1 MEGHV
6 LTCRASFSSLVR
18 CSPSSTLAPR
28 AVKATAAMS
37 SLYRRLVTRCR
48 SQDSWGEISVNAL
61 KIESSFLKIYIQLWR
76 CYKWCKAIYIYE
88 SSTLQ
93 IHHMPTY
100 PLIFWLHRYLTDKL
114 LFHLHLFLRVPLTA
128 WGVMWPDSCGARFSR
143 CALTAKPTKVRLE
156 GDRRWFKKWESC

>member
-18 CSPSSTLAPR
+18 CTPSSTLAPR

-37 SLYRRLVTRCR
+37 SLYRRLVTHCR

-61 KIESSFLKIYIQLWR
+61 KIESSFKKIYIQLWW

-93 IHHMPTY
+93 IHRMPAY
-100 PLIFWLHRYLTDKL
+100 PPDLAGFLAPQIFHRQTLIPSSSFLARAINCLRGHVTW
-114 LFHLHLFLRVPLTA
+114 FLRCQVFAMCLN
-128 WGVMWPDSCGARFSR
+128 C
-143 CALTAKPTKVRLE
+143 KTKQ
-156 GDRRWFKKWESC
+156 GKIGRRWKMV

>member
-18 CSPSSTLAPR
+18 CTPSSTLAPR

-61 KIESSFLKIYIQLWR
+61 KIESSFKKYIYIYSYGDATSDAKL
-76 CYKWCKAIYIYE
+76 YIYE

-93 IHHMPTY
+93 IHRMPTY
-100 PLIFWLHRYLTDKL
+100 PPDLAGFWLHRYLTDKL

-156 GDRRWFKKWESC
+156 GDRRWF